1 MALARRRGVEM
12 PICEQMEI
20 LLYHGKD
27 PRRAVEELMSREL
40 KAEGEE
46 AARKQE
52 APRKRR

>member
-1 MALARRRGVEM
+1 
-12 PICEQMEI
+12 